1 MVKKKKEHKQT
12 ALRRLITGINPRSVV
27 SEQFRTIRTNINFS
41 LPDTELQTILF
52 TSSSTGEGKSTTAA
66 NVAIVFAQEGKK
78 VLLIDADMRKPTM
91 HFTFQT
97 TNSPGLS
104 NILTKQWS
112 LEDVRRKTEFTG
124 LDLVTCGPLPPN
136 PAELLSSKSMDALL
150 KEGKKEY
157 DIIILDAPPVLLV
170 ADSQILSN
178 KCDGTILVVS
188 SGKTEKRS
196 IVKAKEALQTSKACI
211 IGAVLNNFKLEKNHY
226 YSQQYNLVEHK

>member
-1 MVKKKKEHKQT
+1 MVKRKKERKQT
-12 ALRRLITGINPRSVV
+12 AARKLITGVNPRSVV

-91 HFTFQT
+91 HYTFQT
-97 TNSPGLS
+97 PNSPGLS

-112 LEDVRRKTEFTG
+112 LEDVRKKTEFKG

-150 KEGKKEY
+150 KEGKKVY

-196 IVKAKEALQTSKACI
+196 IVKAKEVLQASKARI
-211 IGAVLNNFKLEKNHY
+211 IGAILNNFKLEKNHY
-226 YSQQYNLVEHK
+226 YYQSFDVIN

>member
-1 MVKKKKEHKQT
+1 MVKKKKERKQT
-12 ALRRLITGINPRSVV
+12 AARKLITSVNPKSVV
-27 SEQFRTIRTNINFS
+27 SEQYRTIRTNINFS
-41 LPDTELQTILF
+41 LPDKELQTILF

-97 TNSPGLS
+97 SNSPGLS
-104 NILTKQWS
+104 NVLTKQWN
-112 LEDVRRKTEFTG
+112 LEDVRRKTEFNG
-124 LDLVTCGPLPPN
+124 LDLVTCGPIPPN

-150 KEGKKEY
+150 REAKMAY

-178 KCDGTILVVS
+178 KCDGTILIVS
-188 SGKTEKRS
+188 SGKTEKGS
-196 IVKAKEALQTSKACI
+196 VVKAKEVLQTSKACI
-211 IGAVLNNFKLEKNHY
+211 IGTVLNNFKLEKNHY
-226 YSQQYNLVEHK
+226 YSQQYIVVEQ